1 MFHTPP
7 ENLPDSFSPAL
18 TLHLLHIDQ
27 KTFEDLRASQLIPAG
42 RRGRVSREA
51 IETLLGRAVTASE
64 IVTADAKLEPRRAT
78 QRRYHEKW
86 RSRAAAG
93 HGGQP

>member
-7 ENLPDSFSPAL
+7 ENLPDCFSPAL

-27 KTFEDLRASQLIPAG
+27 KTFEDLRASQLIPGG

-51 IETLLGRAVTASE
+51 IETLLGRAVTARE

-86 RSRAAAG
+86 RSRAA
-93 HGGQP
+93 GGQP

>member
-51 IETLLGRAVTASE
+51 IETLLGRALTATE
-64 IVTADAKLEPRRAT
+64 ILAADSKLEPRRAT
-78 QRRYHEKW
+78 QRRYYLGG
-86 RSRAAAG
+86 RFRAPQGAG
-93 HGGQP
+93 GKP

>member
-1 MFHTPP
+1 MLSTSS

-27 KTFEDLRASQLIPAG
+27 KTLEELRASGLIPAG
-42 RRGRVSREA
+42 RQGRISRDA
-51 IETLLGRAVTASE
+51 IEALLGRAVTASE

-86 RSRAAAG
+86 RSRAAVSD
-93 HGGQP
+93 GGKP

>member
-27 KTFEDLRASQLIPAG
+27 STLEDLRAGQLIPAG
-42 RRGRVSREA
+42 PRGRISREA
-51 IETLLGRAVTASE
+51 IEALLGRALTAAE

-86 RSRAAAG
+86 RSRAAEG
-93 HGGQP
+93 EP

>member
-7 ENLPDSFSPAL
+7 ENLPDCFSPAL
-18 TLHLLHIDQ
+18 TLYLLHIDQ
-27 KTFEDLRASQLIPAG
+27 KTFEDLRASQLIPGG